1 MITIKESIIFRV
13 IKYVFQILLFLSF
26 FNVNA
31 QKDEVKAN
39 NICNTDACIIKLANS
54 IKYQFPDSA
63 INYCNQ
69 IILVKN
75 KPDSISHSVY
85 ELFGDAY
92 WSKGDLITSI
102 SNYRKSLS
110 YAQKLD
116 DSEKISRGYSNLGYL
131 YMEIGENDNAVS
143 NLNKSIEIAQNNKL
157 SEREII
163 SKVYLAQ
170 AWGSNKQYQKAIN
183 LQKEILALRI
193 KNKDTISIAVILN
206 NLSNNYT
213 RAGILDSSL
222 KYMKQGLYYDKILK
236 KERDITN
243 DLMNLSEIYYGLGR
257 YQESLTSIKDALK
270 YVEKNNMGDDYKTSV
285 YAKLSKTHAQLK
297 NFEKAKYYIKLSINK
312 LPKDNNKKRYADI
325 YVQGSET
332 YKAIGEIDSA
342 YKYLMLYTLMN
353 DSIYIEENAEKIA
366 QMESKF
372 ELNTKNK
379 EIKVLNADKLLK
391 EAAIEKQVFQRN
403 MLIAIAIM
411 TLLFLAIIFNRLKIT
426 KKQKQVIE
434 HQNEVVLEAHNELE
448 EKNREIM
455 DSITYAKRIQSA
467 ILPPNK
473 IVKEYLQ
480 QSFILYKPKDI
491 VAGDFYWLEQVNSKI
506 LFAAADCTG
515 HGVPGAMVSVICN
528 NGLNRS
534 VREYGLTDPGQIL
547 DKTRAIVIQE
557 FEKSEEEVKDGMD
570 IALCSIDGKK
580 LKYAGAHNPLWVIRG
595 GEIIETKADKQ
606 PIGQFDNPKPYT
618 THTFN
623 LETGDSLYIFSDGYV
638 DQFGGEKGKKFKSKA
653 FKTLLLSIQDK
664 SMEDQKQIID
674 ETFENWKGSLEQIDD
689 VCVIGVR
696 V

>member
-1 MITIKESIIFRV
+1 
-13 IKYVFQILLFLSF
+13 
-26 FNVNA
+26 
-31 QKDEVKAN
+31 
-39 NICNTDACIIKLANS
+39 
-54 IKYQFPDSA
+54 
-63 INYCNQ
+63 
-69 IILVKN
+69 
-75 KPDSISHSVY
+75 
-85 ELFGDAY
+85 
-92 WSKGDLITSI
+92 
-102 SNYRKSLS
+102 
-110 YAQKLD
+110 
-116 DSEKISRGYSNLGYL
+116 
-131 YMEIGENDNAVS
+131 MEIGENGNAVS
-143 NLNKSIEIAQNNKL
+143 NLNKSIEIAQNNNL

-193 KNKDTISIAVILN
+193 KNKDTISIAVLLN

-222 KYMKQGLYYDKILK
+222 KYMKQGLYYDRILK

-243 DLMNLSEIYYGLGR
+243 DLMNLSEIYYGLER
-257 YQESLTSIKDALK
+257 YQESLTSINEALK
-270 YVEKNNMGDDYKTSV
+270 YVENNNMGDDYKTSV
-285 YAKLSKTHAQLK
+285 YAKLSKAHAQLN
-297 NFEKAKYYIKLSINK
+297 NFKKAKGYIKLAINK

-325 YVQGSET
+325 YFQGSET
-332 YKAIGEIDSA
+332 YKTIGEVDSA

-379 EIKVLNADKLLK
+379 EIEVLNADKLLK
-391 EAAIEKQVFQRN
+391 EVAIEQQAFQRN
-403 MLIAIAIM
+403 MLIIIAII
-411 TLLFLAIIFNRLKIT
+411 TLVFLVIIFNRLKIT
-426 KKQKQVIE
+426 KKQKQIIE
-434 HQNEVVLEAHNELE
+434 QQKEEVVETNNQLE

-467 ILPPNK
+467 ILPPSK
-473 IVKEYLQ
+473 VVKEYLQ

-491 VAGDFYWLEQVNSKI
+491 VAGDFYWLEQINSKI

-570 IALCSIDGKK
+570 IALCSIDGNK
-580 LKYAGAHNPLWVIRG
+580 LQYAGANNPLWMIRR
-595 GEIIETKADKQ
+595 GEIIEIKANKQ
-606 PIGQFDNPKPYT
+606 PIGQFDNPKPYA
-618 THTFN
+618 THTVS
-623 LETGDSLYIFSDGYV
+623 LETGDTIYIFSDGYV

-653 FKTLLLSIQDK
+653 FKTLLLSIQDQP
-664 SMEDQKQIID
+664 MEIQKQIID